1 MSNYQGGFEKKFK
14 SQHSLLVMFEKQKE
28 VPDNGASC
36 GALLVDLSKASGSI
50 VHDLYW
56 QKLSAYGYDYNSL
69 KLINS
74 FQSCRKLGTKIGY
87 CYIPYLDLLMSIPQ
101 GSILGPLLFNIYMRD
116 LFLYNF
122 ESNIINHVDTVPY
135 ASEPSMDFVLSET

>member
-1 MSNYQGGFEKKFK
+1 M
-14 SQHSLLVMFEKQKE
+14 
-28 VPDNGASC
+28 
-36 GALLVDLSKASGSI
+36 VDLSKASGSI

-116 LFLYNF
+116 LFLCNF

-135 ASEPSMDFVLSET
+135 ASEPSMDFVLSETWKRLFCSFYMVSEQLFGNEYQRIISFNNIWQCPIY